1 METAKIYEV
10 LRENAKRLNQ
20 ALDLMKHSKS
30 EMENAL
36 YECELPDSFSV
47 NDENKCAEEIQ
58 QLQYVINALS
68 YSVKFAQKYTHKH

>member
-20 ALDLMKHSKS
+20 ALDLIRQSKR
-30 EMENAL
+30 ELEYAL
-36 YECELPDSFSV
+36 YDFELPDSFSV
-47 NDENKCAEEIQ
+47 KDENKCAEEIQ

-68 YSVKFAQKYTHKH
+68 YNVKFAQKYTRKH

>member
-20 ALDLMKHSKS
+20 ALDLMKQSKS
-30 EMENAL
+30 ELENAL
-36 YECELPDSFSV
+36 YECELPDNFSV

-68 YSVKFAQKYTHKH
+68 YSVKFTQKYSHKH

>member
-20 ALDLMKHSKS
+20 ALDLMKQSKS

-36 YECELPDSFSV
+36 YECELPESFSV
-47 NDENKCAEEIQ
+47 NAENKCAEEIR

-68 YSVKFAQKYTHKH
+68 YNVEFAQTYAHKY